1 MKTDQHALPRWSEPG
16 FQAKLRPYLSD
27 DLLSAVSKGAKI
39 ATKKGNDLYNGEFF
53 TSSQDLAHAKLFT
66 AEMSK
71 LAGDTASVEVSVGSS
86 SDPNVEPDVGGKVR
100 FQLKRGGGAWRIDDF
115 KNLEDYAKAEP
126 SIKTLFNDAVRY
138 LQ

>member
-1 MKTDQHALPRWSEPG
+1 
-16 FQAKLRPYLSD
+16 
-27 DLLSAVSKGAKI
+27 
-39 ATKKGNDLYNGEFF
+39 
-53 TSSQDLAHAKLFT
+53 
-66 AEMSK
+66 
-71 LAGDTASVEVSVGSS
+71 VGSS

-138 LQ
+138 RQ